1 MFQMLKYWILGML
14 VKKPRSGYALR
25 KRAFEPLQ
33 PDLSSIYRTLSGMV
47 KQGLVS
53 YDKVEQEKLPAQKV
67 YSVTKRGRDELDDW
81 LRKPLLSNIE
91 RDPFLTQLWLSSN
104 IENDQVIDNIKAYSD
119 EAKRQ
124 MKWLQTEA
132 KVIVHKSAE
141 ASDYPVDELHRNL
154 VLDCDI
160 AQLKARIEWST
171 NAIKAIKA
179 FRHQSKPKLK
189 DVPNKRVTEKR
200 RRLD

>member
-1 MFQMLKYWILGML
+1 MLKYWILGML

-33 PDLSSIYRTLSGMV
+33 PDLSTIYRTLSGMM

-53 YDKVEQEKLPAQKV
+53 CDKIEQEKLPAQKV
-67 YSVTKRGRDELDDW
+67 YTVTKKGRDELEDW
-81 LRKPLLSNIE
+81 LRTPLLSKIE

-104 IENDQVIDNIKAYSD
+104 IENHQVIENIKAYAD

-132 KVIVHKSAE
+132 KKIVHKSAGT
-141 ASDYPVDELHRNL
+141 SDYPIDELHRNL

-160 AQLKARIEWST
+160 AQLEARIEWS
-171 NAIKAIKA
+171 NSAIKAIKA
-179 FRHQSKPKLK
+179 FKHPSRKQHREIPNEKPPARRKRHG
-189 DVPNKRVTEKR
+189 
-200 RRLD
+200 

>member
-1 MFQMLKYWILGML
+1 MLKYWILGML

-33 PDLSSIYRTLSGMV
+33 PDLSTIYRTLSGMM

-53 YDKVEQEKLPAQKV
+53 CDKIEQEKLPAQKV
-67 YSVTKRGRDELDDW
+67 YTVTKKGRDELEDW
-81 LRKPLLSNIE
+81 LRTPLLSKIE

-104 IENDQVIDNIKAYSD
+104 IENHQVIDNIKAYAD

-132 KVIVHKSAE
+132 KEIVHKSAG
-141 ASDYPVDELHRNL
+141 ASDYPIDELHRNL

-160 AQLKARIEWST
+160 AQLEARIEWS
-171 NAIKAIKA
+171 NSAIKAIKA
-179 FRHQSKPKLK
+179 FKHPSRQKHKDIPNEKP
-189 DVPNKRVTEKR
+189 VSRRKRPG
-200 RRLD
+200 